1 MASNPSPVATRATT
15 LFLGNAADAAAAWE
29 SIRAL
34 LRAEFGTRTF
44 DSWLKPVEFV
54 GIDGH
59 EVTLALPTHFMCD
72 WIKNHFFDRLR
83 GLWMAQVPQVRSIR
97 LIVSPTIRGA
107 ERPAAADGEAQPEFQ
122 MPETASVSNTAAAI
136 GVALEERYNFDSF
149 VVGKSNELA
158 YNAARTLAEGGPL
171 TFNPLFLHGTTGL
184 GKTHL
189 MHAIG
194 WEVRARNPR
203 AQVAYM
209 SAEKFMV
216 EFLGALRNKDTIAFK
231 QRLRS
236 VDLLMIDDVQF
247 IAGKDSTQEEFFH
260 TMNEII
266 TAGRRLVITSDRAP
280 QDLDGIAPRI
290 LSRLSW
296 GLVADINAADFELRF
311 NIIETK
317 LAALPA
323 VDMPRNVVEFLA
335 RRVTSSIRE
344 LEGALNRIA
353 AYAMMTGRAIDVA
366 FVEEVLAN
374 VLRANQR
381 RITIDEIQAQVA
393 EHYRIRKAEMTSA
406 RRAREVARPRQVAMY
421 LSKQLTP
428 KSLPDIGRRFGGR
441 DHTTVIHAVRQIE
454 KLRASDA
461 ELDADIRL
469 LTRQLE
475 G

>member
-1 MASNPSPVATRATT
+1 VQAGGANVSLDPAGAPVAAPLEAAWDSIRTGLRRDLGARTFDGWLKPAELGGFEPDSGT
-15 LFLGNAADAAAAWE
+15 LDVVMPSQFMADWVRSHFGERLTLAWKTVLPIVRDVRVIAAADAPRPAP
-29 SIRAL
+29 L
-34 LRAEFGTRTF
+34 LILE
-44 DSWLKPVEFV
+44 
-54 GIDGH
+54 
-59 EVTLALPTHFMCD
+59 EVPAP
-72 WIKNHFFDRLR
+72 
-83 GLWMAQVPQVRSIR
+83 
-97 LIVSPTIRGA
+97 A
-107 ERPAAADGEAQPEFQ
+107 ERDPNAPKFDPRYRF
-122 MPETASVSNTAAAI
+122 ETFI
-136 GVALEERYNFDSF
+136 
-149 VVGKSNELA
+149 VGKANEVA
-158 YNAARTLAEGGPL
+158 ATAARTVALGGKDTPE
-171 TFNPLFLHGTTGL
+171 FNPLFIHGGTGR

-189 MHAIG
+189 LHALG
-194 WEVRARNPR
+194 HAFLTRNPGAR
-203 AQVAYM
+203 VVSM

-216 EFLGALRNKDTIAFK
+216 EFIRALKENDTISFK
-231 QRLRS
+231 QRLRNA
-236 VDLLMIDDVQF
+236 DLLLIDDVQF
-247 IAGKDSTQEEFFH
+247 IAKGDSTQEEFFH

-266 TAGRRLVITSDRAP
+266 GAGRRLVITSDRAP

-296 GLVADINAADFELRF
+296 GLVADINPADYELRF
-311 NIIETK
+311 NIIVAK
-317 LAALPA
+317 LEALPG
-323 VDMPRNVVEFLA
+323 VNMPRNVIDFLA

-344 LEGALNRIA
+344 LEGALNRIG
-353 AYAMMTGRAIDVA
+353 AYAMMTGREIDVA

-381 RITIDEIQAQVA
+381 RISIDEIQTQVA

>member
-1 MASNPSPVATRATT
+1 VQGNRDILRPTEGLTVAAP
-15 LFLGNAADAAAAWE
+15 LDAAWDA
-29 SIRAL
+29 IRAN
-34 LRAEFGTRTF
+34 LRRDLGARTF
-44 DSWLKPVEFV
+44 DGWLKPAEL
-54 GIDGH
+54 GLLDGESGELEIVMPSQFMADWVSSH
-59 EVTLALPTHFMCD
+59 FGDRLTLAWKSFLP
-72 WIKNHFFDRLR
+72 L
-83 GLWMAQVPQVRSIR
+83 VRSVR
-97 LIVSPTIRGA
+97 VVASAVGPRPTPLLILEEI
-107 ERPAAADGEAQPEFQ
+107 PAAPQP
-122 MPETASVSNTAAAI
+122 AI
-136 GVALEERYNFDSF
+136 PRDPSAPNFDSRYRFETF
-149 VVGKSNELA
+149 VIGKANEVA
-158 YNAARTLAEGGPL
+158 ATAARTLA
-171 TFNPLFLHGTTGL
+171 TADRVAFNPLFLHGGTGR

-189 MHAIG
+189 LHAIG
-194 WEVRARNPR
+194 QAFLECRPGAR
-203 AQVAYM
+203 VVSM

-216 EFLGALRNKDTIAFK
+216 EFVRALRENDTIGFK

-236 VDLLMIDDVQF
+236 ADLLLIDDVQF

-296 GLVADINAADFELRF
+296 GLVADINPAEYELRL
-311 NIIETK
+311 NIVDAK
-317 LAALPA
+317 LKALPG
-323 VDMPRNVVEFLA
+323 VEMPRPVVEFLA
-335 RRVTSSIRE
+335 RRLTSSIRE
-344 LEGALNRIA
+344 LEGALNRIS
-353 AYAMMTGRAIDVA
+353 AYAMMTGRAIDIA

-381 RITIDEIQAQVA
+381 RISVDEIQTQVA

-441 DHTTVIHAVRQIE
+441 DHTTVIHAVKQIE
-454 KLRASDA
+454 RLRASDA